1 MARKGI
7 TNNPKG
13 RPKGIPN
20 KTTTD
25 LRRWVKSL
33 LDDNREVFEADLK
46 KLDSAQR
53 LSIME
58 KLMQYCIPKQTQ
70 VDVKAQVAAEYAE
83 LERLL
88 QSAPDAAVQAIA
100 DRVAEIQK
108 LSNNET
114 NQR

>member
-25 LRRWVKSL
+25 LRQWVKSL
-33 LDDNREVFEADLK
+33 LDDNRGVFEADLK
-46 KLDSAQR
+46 NIDSAQR
-53 LSIME
+53 LNVLE

-70 VDVKAQVAAEYAE
+70 VDAKAQVAAEYE
-83 LERLL
+83 QLERLL
-88 QSAPDAAVQAIA
+88 QCAPDDAVQRIA
-100 DRVAEIQK
+100 DKVMELQK
-108 LSNNET
+108 LSK
-114 NQR
+114 QV